1 MPKEINQ
8 PTFSLFELNEHLKR
22 VVAFNM
28 RETIW
33 INCEIADVGTSKGN
47 VYISLVE
54 RDDFKISARAEGV
67 IWGRSL
73 EKITRKIG
81 DSLWSILQVGRQVL
95 LCVQVEFHEY
105 FGMKLSIK
113 DIDPTVTIGQ
123 LELKRL
129 QTQKKL
135 EAEQFTELNM
145 QVPTNLVWQRIAII
159 SSSTAAGL
167 QDFLQQIKTNPHQ
180 YKFQYELFEA
190 VVQGV
195 NVPQEVM
202 LQIDKIE
209 ARKDEFDCVVIVR
222 GGGARL
228 DLMGF
233 DDYDLCVALATCE
246 LPIITGIGHD
256 IDETLADLVA
266 YQTLK
271 TPTAVADYLI
281 HRMLNFESTI
291 VQSALDIKHLAIQKI
306 QQASN
311 RVDLLEAKLKQV
323 AAQQLKAGHQELDA
337 IEEKLR
343 LLNPQTIL
351 ERGFSMITDEEG
363 RLIKSINKLE
373 KEKIYYLHLKDGK
386 VPIKLDLLTIL

>member
-1 MPKEINQ
+1 MPEETNK

-28 RETIW
+28 RETLW

-54 RDDFKISARAEGV
+54 RNDFKISARAEGV

-73 EKITRKIG
+73 DKITKKVG

-135 EAEQFTELNM
+135 QAEQFTELNI
-145 QVPTNLVWQRIAII
+145 QVPTNLVWQRIAVI

-180 YKFQYELFEA
+180 YHFQYELFEA

-195 NVPQEVM
+195 NVPRDVM
-202 LQIDKIE
+202 QQIEKIE
-209 ARKDEFDCVVIVR
+209 ARKEDFDCIVIVR

-246 LPIITGIGHD
+246 LPVITGIGHD

-266 YQTLK
+266 YKTLK
-271 TPTAVADYLI
+271 TPTAAADYLI
-281 HRMLNFESTI
+281 HRILNFESAI
-291 VQSALDIKHLAIQKI
+291 VQTALDIKSLAIQKI
-306 QQASN
+306 RAAYN
-311 RVDLLEAKLKQV
+311 KVDLLEAQIKQ
-323 AAQQLKAGHQELDA
+323 AATQQLKSGHQNLDA

-351 ERGFSMITDEEG
+351 ARGFSIVTNEAGTLMKSVDDLEEEG
-363 RLIKSINKLE
+363 T
-373 KEKIYYLHLKDGK
+373 YYLHLKDGK
-386 VPIKLDLLTIL
+386 VAIKLG

>member
-1 MPKEINQ
+1 MPEETKK

-28 RETIW
+28 RETLW

-47 VYISLVE
+47 VYVSLVE
-54 RDDFKISARAEGV
+54 RDDFKISARAEAV

-73 EKITRKIG
+73 DKITRKIG

-129 QTQKKL
+129 QTKKKL
-135 EAEQFTELNM
+135 EVEQFTELNV
-145 QVPTNLVWQRIAII
+145 QVPTNLVWQRIAVI

-180 YKFQYELFEA
+180 YKFHYELFEA

-195 NVPQEVM
+195 NVPKEVM
-202 LQIDKIE
+202 KQIEKIE
-209 ARKDEFDCVVIVR
+209 TRKDDFDCIVIVR

-246 LPIITGIGHD
+246 LPVLTGIGHD

-266 YQTLK
+266 YHMLK

-281 HRMLNFESTI
+281 HRMLDFESSI
-291 VQSALDIKHLAIQKI
+291 VQSAMDIKSLAIQKI
-306 QQASN
+306 RQAYSKI
-311 RVDLLEAKLKQV
+311 DLLEAQLKQSV
-323 AAQQLKAGHQELDA
+323 AQQLKSAHQNLDA
-337 IEEKLR
+337 IQEKLR
-343 LLNPQTIL
+343 LLNPQTIM
-351 ERGFSMITDEEG
+351 ERGFSIVTDEEG
-363 RLIKSINKLE
+363 ILIQQVEDLRE
-373 KEKIYYLHLKDGK
+373 GETYYLHLKDGK
-386 VPIKLDLLTIL
+386 VAIKLD

>member
-1 MPKEINQ
+1 MSEETNK
-8 PTFSLFELNEHLKR
+8 TAFSLFELNEHLKR

-28 RETIW
+28 RETLW
-33 INCEIADVGTSKGN
+33 INCEIADVGRSKGN

-54 RDDFKISARAEGV
+54 RNDFKISARAEAV
-67 IWGRSL
+67 LWGRSL
-73 EKITRKIG
+73 DKITKKVG

-129 QTQKKL
+129 QTHKKL
-135 EAEQFTELNM
+135 EAEQFTELNR
-145 QVPTNLVWQRIAII
+145 QVPTNLVWQRIAVI

-180 YKFQYELFEA
+180 YHFQYELFDA

-195 NVPQEVM
+195 NVPRDVIK
-202 LQIDKIE
+202 QIEKIE
-209 ARKDEFDCVVIVR
+209 ARKEDFDCIVIVR

-246 LPIITGIGHD
+246 LPVLTGIGHD
-256 IDETLADLVA
+256 IDETD
-266 YQTLK
+266 
-271 TPTAVADYLI
+271 
-281 HRMLNFESTI
+281 R
-291 VQSALDIKHLAIQKI
+291 
-306 QQASN
+306 
-311 RVDLLEAKLKQV
+311 
-323 AAQQLKAGHQELDA
+323 
-337 IEEKLR
+337 
-343 LLNPQTIL
+343 
-351 ERGFSMITDEEG
+351 
-363 RLIKSINKLE
+363 KS
-373 KEKIYYLHLKDGK
+373 
-386 VPIKLDLLTIL
+386 VV

>member
-1 MPKEINQ
+1 MAGQDKI
-8 PTFSLFELNEHLKR
+8 TSFSLFELNEHLKR

-33 INCEIADVGTSKGN
+33 INCEIADVGNSKGN
-47 VYISLVE
+47 VYLSLVE
-54 RDDFKISARAEGV
+54 RSDFKITARAEAM

-73 EKITRKIG
+73 DKIIRKIG

-95 LCVQVEFHEY
+95 LRVQVEFHEY
-105 FGMKLSIK
+105 FGMKLSIQ

-135 EAEQFTELNM
+135 EAEHFTALNA
-145 QVPTNLVWQRIAII
+145 QLPTALVWQRIAVI

-167 QDFLQQIKTNPHQ
+167 QDFLQQINTNPHQ

-195 NVPQEVM
+195 NVPLEVM
-202 LQIDKIE
+202 QQIEKIE
-209 ARKDEFDCVVIVR
+209 ARKADFDCIVLVR

-246 LPIITGIGHD
+246 LPVLTGIGHD

-266 YQTLK
+266 YQKLK

-281 HRMLNFESTI
+281 HKMLTFESTI
-291 VQSALDIKHLAIQKI
+291 VQYASDIKRIALERIRQESTKI
-306 QQASN
+306 
-311 RVDLLEAKLKQV
+311 DLLEEHLKHS
-323 AAQQLKAGHQELDA
+323 AQQRLKRANQDLEAIAEKLHLLDPRTILARGFSAVSNAEGKLIGSVEDLKAG
-337 IEEKLR
+337 EEY
-343 LLNPQTIL
+343 I
-351 ERGFSMITDEEG
+351 
-363 RLIKSINKLE
+363 
-373 KEKIYYLHLKDGK
+373 LHLADGK
-386 VPIKLDLLTIL
+386 VTIKMG

>member
-1 MPKEINQ
+1 MSEETN
-8 PTFSLFELNEHLKR
+8 TTAFSLFELNEHLKR

-28 RETIW
+28 RETLW
-33 INCEIADVGTSKGN
+33 INCEIADVGRSKGN

-54 RDDFKISARAEGV
+54 RNDFKISARAEAV
-67 IWGRSL
+67 LWGRSL
-73 EKITRKIG
+73 DKMTEKIG
-81 DSLWSILQVGRQVL
+81 DTLWSILQVGRQVL

-123 LELKRL
+123 LELQRL
-129 QTQKKL
+129 QTHKKL
-135 EAEQFTELNM
+135 ETEQFTKLNR
-145 QVPTNLVWQRIAII
+145 QVPTNLVWQRIAVI

-180 YKFQYELFEA
+180 YNFQYELFDA

-195 NVPQEVM
+195 HVPKEVIR
-202 LQIDKIE
+202 QIEKIE
-209 ARKDEFDCVVIVR
+209 ARKDDFDCIVLVR

-246 LPIITGIGHD
+246 LPVLTGIGHD

-281 HRMLNFESTI
+281 HRILDFESTI
-291 VQSALDIKHLAIQKI
+291 VQSALDIKRLAIQKI
-306 QQASN
+306 HKAHN
-311 RVDLLEAKLKQV
+311 KIDLLEAELKQSV
-323 AAQQLKAGHQELDA
+323 RQQLKSAHQNLDG

-351 ERGFSMITDEEG
+351 ARGFSIVTNEDGVLMRSVDD
-363 RLIKSINKLE
+363 LE
-373 KEKIYYLHLKDGK
+373 ADRTYYLHLKDGK
-386 VPIKLDLLTIL
+386 VEIKLD